1 MTKKILKYT
10 IIALIW
16 LLLWQIAAMAVSESL
31 LLPSPVEVAKRLC
44 ALCLTKELYSALLS
58 SFLRIF
64 SGLLLGV
71 ILGIGGGILTA
82 RYKIARDFFS
92 PALAVIKSTPIAS
105 FIILILLWLDRDTVP
120 VIISLLVVLPIVW
133 SNIETAIIS
142 TDKELLQM
150 ARAYKMSRGALIS
163 HIYLPTVAPYLAAS
177 LNSSLGLAW
186 KAGVAAEALI
196 LPAVAIGTQ
205 IYVSKHNLETVDL
218 FAWTVV
224 VIILSVIIE
233 KLAIAL
239 LGAATKRFNS
249 VKGGAAK

>member
-1 MTKKILKYT
+1 MIKKLLKYT
-10 IIALIW
+10 LVTLIW
-16 LLLWQIAAMAVSESL
+16 LGIWQVAAMAVSESL

-71 ILGIGGGILTA
+71 ILGVGGGILTA

-105 FIILILLWLDRDTVP
+105 FIILILLWLDRDSVP
-120 VIISLLVVLPIVW
+120 VIVSLLVVLPVVW
-133 SNIETAIIS
+133 SNTEMGILS
-142 TDKELLQM
+142 TDKGLLEM
-150 ARAYKMSRGALIS
+150 ARVYKMRRSALIK
-163 HIYLPTVAPYLAAS
+163 HIYSPAVAPYFAAS

-196 LPAVAIGTQ
+196 LPAVAIGTR
-205 IYVSKHNLETVDL
+205 IFEAKYNLETVDL
-218 FAWTVV
+218 FAWTVI

-233 KLAIAL
+233 KIAL
-239 LGAATKRFNS
+239 ALLKKATKRYTS
-249 VKGGAAK
+249 AKGGAER